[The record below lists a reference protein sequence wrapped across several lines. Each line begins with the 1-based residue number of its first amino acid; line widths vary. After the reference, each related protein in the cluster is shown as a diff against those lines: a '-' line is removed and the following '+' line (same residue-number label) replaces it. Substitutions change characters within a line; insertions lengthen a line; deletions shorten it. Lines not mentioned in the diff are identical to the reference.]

1 MWTVDECEDA
11 NGNLTIRPSDGS
23 RNGNTERQPIAT
35 VYGSAPSA
43 NLMAAAP
50 AMLAALQAL
59 VAVWHENNG
68 TDPLGLEPELPRNQ
82 LIADAQAAI
91 SLATGTPTGETEPVA
106 TAGGIEPAGSPC
118 DFTTHSGIITAAQ
131 GYVSDPDH
139 WNPPNPAQVA
149 HLLRLSGISHGPIA
163 SEEEG

>member
-11 NGNLTIRPSDGS
+11 NGNLTIRPSNGS

-50 AMLAALQAL
+50 AMLAALREVEKCPHAMVAL
-59 VAVWHENNG
+59 ARMGAIEG
-68 TDPLGLEPELPRNQ
+68 DGRNY
-82 LIADAQAAI
+82 ASEVRAAI
-91 SLATGTPTGETEPVA
+91 ALATGTTTGV
-106 TAGGIEPAGSPC
+106 IEPQGQPD
-118 DFTTHSGIITAAQ
+118 DFTTHSDIITAAQ

-139 WNPPNPAQVA
+139 WNPPSPAQVA